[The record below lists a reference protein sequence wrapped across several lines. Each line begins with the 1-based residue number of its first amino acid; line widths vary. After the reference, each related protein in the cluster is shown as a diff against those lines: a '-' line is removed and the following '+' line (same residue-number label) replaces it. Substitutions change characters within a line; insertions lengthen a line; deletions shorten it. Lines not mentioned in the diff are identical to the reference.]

1 MEGEQEKG
9 EKNESGQQPGCLWP
23 WNLLRKEGEMGWGCE
38 WTRVVV
44 GVSCVRA
51 NTQRPVVPDVP
62 SAEGRWHHRWRNLS
76 RWTDFLEQSSS
87 VQNRDWTVDQGK
99 DYCSSRSA
107 WVLNSPCT
115 VRNLHFEFQF
125 SERDLRTPNYQSKR
139 LDLSA
144 DYHRVRCP
152 GYTGFA
158 AIQFR
163 CWEGQGHFPL
173 KNY

>member
-1 MEGEQEKG
+1 M
-9 EKNESGQQPGCLWP
+9 SPDS
-23 WNLLRKEGEMGWGCE
+23 NLAACDLEIYWENGEMGWGCE
-38 WTRVVV
+38 WTSDQLLLVWVYDMH
-44 GVSCVRA
+44 VRA
-51 NTQRPVVPDVP
+51 NTQKPIVPDVP
-62 SAEGRWHHRWRNLS
+62 SPERRWHHRWINLS
-76 RWTDFLEQSSS
+76 RWTDFVEQSSS
-87 VQNRDWTVDQGK
+87 VQNRDWTGDQRK
-99 DYCSSRSA
+99 EYCSSRSA

-125 SERDLRTPNYQSKR
+125 TEWDLRTPNYQSKR

-144 DYHRVRCP
+144 DYHRVTCP

-163 CWEGQGHFPL
+163 CREGRGHYLL